1 MIIGTG
7 RAAGVACAAPA
18 TADIV
23 GAIVTDPWEIVRGGF
38 L

>member
-1 MIIGTG
+1 MTSATG
-7 RAAGVACAAPA
+7 RAAGVTCAAPA

-23 GAIVTDPWEIVRGGF
+23 GAIVTDPREIVRGGF